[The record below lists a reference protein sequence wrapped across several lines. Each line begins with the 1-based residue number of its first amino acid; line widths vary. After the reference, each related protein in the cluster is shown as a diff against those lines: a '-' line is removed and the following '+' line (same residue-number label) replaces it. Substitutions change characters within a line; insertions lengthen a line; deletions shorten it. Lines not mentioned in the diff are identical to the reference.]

1 MSSQAGGEGR
11 DEYRLDI
18 RGDIE
23 EPSTP
28 SREEYRAGRAGSAGR
43 WVIKIGSALIT
54 DDGRGVDPSVI
65 NIWVEQMAELR
76 RCGVEVVLV
85 SSGSVAEGM
94 RRLRLARR
102 PEALYE
108 LQAVAA
114 VGQMGLAQVY
124 ESCFQRQSTHT
135 AQILLTHEDFSNRGR
150 YLNARR
156 TLRELLRH
164 RVLPVINE
172 NDAIATPEIRLG
184 DNDNLAGLVANLV
197 EADLLIILTDQPGL
211 FDRDPRLH
219 PEAQLIARGKAGDPV
234 LEAGA
239 GEGGALGRGGMRT
252 KLKAA
257 ALAARSGTCTR
268 IVSGREANVLCRL
281 FEGES
286 IGTCLEPVQAP
297 MQARKQWLAGQ
308 LSVRGRLSIDDGA
321 ARVLLESG
329 RSLLAVGV
337 REVAGDFARGEVVA
351 CFDPSGVEIAR
362 GLVNYDAKETRRIMG
377 HRSER
382 IAELLGYAND
392 PELIHRDNLVL
403 MIE

>member
-1 MSSQAGGEGR
+1 MSSQEG
-11 DEYRLDI
+11 DESREESGLVA

-23 EPSTP
+23 SSIL
-28 SREEYRAGRAGSAGR
+28 SREQPRAGRGSDAGR

-54 DDGRGVDPSVI
+54 DDGRGVDPSII

-124 ESCFQRQSTHT
+124 ESCFQRRSTHT

-219 PEAQLIARGKAGDPV
+219 SSAKLIARGKAGDPA

-239 GEGGALGRGGMRT
+239 GQGGALGRGGMRT

-268 IVSGREANVLCRL
+268 IVSGREPNVLYRL
-281 FEGES
+281 FEGEE
-286 IGTCLEPVQAP
+286 IGTCLEPGQAP
-297 MQARKQWLAGQ
+297 LQARKQWLAGQ
-308 LSVRGRLSIDDGA
+308 LSVRGRLSIDEGA
-321 ARVLLESG
+321 AKVLLESG

-337 REVAGDFARGEVVA
+337 RAVMGDFARGEVVA

-362 GLVNYDAKETRRIMG
+362 GLSNYDAKETRRIMG
-377 HRSER
+377 HRSEK
-382 IAELLGYAND
+382 IADLLGYAND
-392 PELIHRDNLVL
+392 PELIHRDNLVV
-403 MIE
+403 MTE